1 MHIQDTG
8 LQRHLA
14 YLTQTLGVRL
24 AGTDNETRAADYIAA
39 QFRAAGAAVS
49 VETFPVRKRQVRRL
63 KLQLRLGGRWVAFP
77 GSLLSSTPGTNGK
90 VREAPL
96 LFFEAPA
103 EYSRRDL
110 SHLRGK
116 AVVHLGTHIESRAD
130 YRRLMAAQPAFV
142 LMVDVRYPGTSP
154 LADGM
159 FPAYTQALGAVPTV
173 NVAFLDA
180 WRWQVEHAT
189 AARLMVDGGMAPATS
204 QNVVADLP
212 GSDPKAGT
220 IFFGAHHD
228 TQADSPG
235 ADDNASGVAAIIEI
249 ARAWAAGGPCRRGVR
264 LISFGAEEQLS
275 VGSAAYVR
283 RHWREIKRSA
293 VTMINLDSIGSPMGW
308 NDLYSNGP
316 ATMGKLARPFFEEQG
331 LAVRLMNEVVPY
343 GDHFPF
349 TVAGIPS
356 YWLYRVNC
364 TSGRFFHHR
373 PDDDISRVA
382 TDLLARQAQAT
393 GALARHL
400 ATVQRLP
407 YPVAMPPAMRPAI
420 QKFWKD
426 LFTA

>member
-1 MHIQDTG
+1 VRIHAER
-8 LQRHLA
+8 LQQHLA

-24 AGTDNETRAADYIAA
+24 SGTDNETRAADYIAA
-39 QFRAAGAAVS
+39 QFRAIGATVS
-49 VETFPVRKRQVRRL
+49 EETFPVRKRHVRRL
-63 KLQLRLGGRWVAFP
+63 KLHIRLDGRWIAFP

-90 VREAPL
+90 IREAPL
-96 LFFEAPA
+96 VFFEAPA

-110 SHLRGK
+110 GYLRGK
-116 AVVHLGTHIESRAD
+116 AVIHLGTHIESRAD
-130 YRRLMAAQPAFV
+130 YRRLMAAKPAFI
-142 LMVDVRYPGTSP
+142 LMVDVRFPGTSP

-159 FPAYTQALGAVPTV
+159 FPAYTQAIGAVPTV
-173 NVAFLDA
+173 NVAFMDA
-180 WRWQVEHAT
+180 WRWRIEHAT
-189 AARLMVDGGMAPATS
+189 AARLVVDGGMAPATS
-204 QNVVADLP
+204 RNVIADLP
-212 GSDPKAGT
+212 GSDPRAGT
-220 IFFGAHHD
+220 IVIGAHHD

-249 ARAWAAGGPCRRGVR
+249 ARAWKAAGPSRRGVR

-275 VGSAAYVR
+275 VGSATYVR

-293 VTMINLDSIGSPMGW
+293 ATMINLDSIGSPMGW

-316 ATMGKLARPFFEEQG
+316 AIMGTFARRFFESQG
-331 LAVRLMNEVVPY
+331 LAVRLVDTVEPY

-373 PDDDISRVA
+373 PDDDIRRVPA
-382 TDLLARQAQAT
+382 DFLARQAQAV

-400 ATVQRLP
+400 ATVRRLP
-407 YPVAMPPAMRPAI
+407 YPVTIPAALRPAI
-420 QKFWKD
+420 RRFWKD
-426 LFTA
+426 LFSV